1 MFSKVVR
8 VRYRIL
14 WTGWGEGGGVGGEG
28 VWDVFF
34 LDCTTKSETK
44 HKKEEKTSTQKTDRL
59 EHPQEGSGTKDTV
72 GRFGE
77 KSSHARQEL
86 KSAAGEGRVMQ

>member
-1 MFSKVVR
+1 MDGVGVG
-8 VRYRIL
+8 V
-14 WTGWGEGGGVGGEG
+14 GGVGGAG

-44 HKKEEKTSTQKTDRL
+44 HKKTSTQKTDRL
-59 EHPQEGSGTKDTV
+59 EHQQEGSGRKDTV